1 MAEPEAA
8 ESALATADD
17 DSRPASLRQR
27 TLEDGPGGPDGE
39 VSAGISSAAAAIS
52 PTGATAAG
60 SAARPAA
67 AIATRL
73 PLEAYGA
80 ALASLPGMGPAR
92 LTALARSWPL
102 AEAWD
107 RVLADSTTESPA
119 VVQALGVDATSLPA
133 RWASTARRIDPGERL
148 DAHQQAGIGISVL
161 GAASYPPSLA
171 GDVEPPVVL
180 FHRGRPD
187 VLPGPRVAIIGTRRC
202 TRYGRDVA
210 RAMGHDL
217 AAAGVRV
224 VSGLA
229 LGIDGCAHEGALAA
243 DAAPPVAVVGS
254 GLDVIYPRRHAE
266 LWQRV
271 EAVGVVLTEGPL
283 GARPEK
289 WRFPSRN
296 RLLAA
301 LADVVVVVESHAK
314 GGSMYTVDEALARD
328 VTVMA
333 VPGPVHSPA
342 SRGCNQLLVDS
353 MAVARDAAD
362 VLSLL
367 GLSTPAV
374 TRGGADDRPAPS
386 PSEKMVLEAFA
397 WQPAALEQ
405 LAARTGH
412 SLGDLA
418 EALLR
423 LEVSGWISGNGG
435 WYERV
440 ARPDR

>member
-1 MAEPEAA
+1 MAVAAFGEIRGEAGGTATDPTEVGPAVTMLAWGAVRGQAVGAAA
-8 ESALATADD
+8 ERPQVDPATAV
-17 DSRPASLRQR
+17 SVPHGSG
-27 TLEDGPGGPDGE
+27 EGESVDG
-39 VSAGISSAAAAIS
+39 
-52 PTGATAAG
+52 
-60 SAARPAA
+60 
-67 AIATRL
+67 L
-73 PLEAYGA
+73 PVEAYGA

-92 LTALARSWPL
+92 LAALAATWPL
-102 AEAWD
+102 AEAWE
-107 RVLADSTTESPA
+107 RVLAGTATRSELVA
-119 VVQALGVDATSLPA
+119 RALGTAIATLPA
-133 RWASTARRIDPGERL
+133 RWSRTARSIDPGECL
-148 DAHQQAGIGISVL
+148 DAHQQVGIGVSVL
-161 GAASYPPSLA
+161 GAASYPPALA
-171 GDVEPPVVL
+171 GDIEAPVVL

-202 TRYGRDVA
+202 TLYGRDVA

-229 LGIDGCAHEGALAA
+229 LGIDGAAHEGALSA

-254 GLDVIYPRRHAE
+254 GLDVVYPRRHAD

-271 EAVGVVLTEGPL
+271 ERAGVVLSEAPL
-283 GARPEK
+283 GARPEQ

-301 LADVVVVVESHAK
+301 LADVVVVVESHTK
-314 GGSMYTVDEALARD
+314 GGSLYTVDEALDRD

-353 MAVARDAAD
+353 MPAARDAAD

-367 GLSTPAV
+367 GLTTAAV
-374 TRGGADDRPAPS
+374 TRGGDESRPAPS
-386 PSEKMVLEAFA
+386 AGEQAVLEAFS

-405 LAARTGH
+405 LVARSGQ
-412 SLGDLA
+412 SLGDVA
-418 EALLR
+418 EALLK
-423 LEVSGWISGNGG
+423 LETGGWISGNGG

-440 ARPDR
+440 ARADR

>member
-1 MAEPEAA
+1 MAEHLAA
-8 ESALATADD
+8 ARAPSVDRAT
-17 DSRPASLRQR
+17 
-27 TLEDGPGGPDGE
+27 
-39 VSAGISSAAAAIS
+39 SSAARS
-52 PTGATAAG
+52 PLVPERGPTIAPAG
-60 SAARPAA
+60 MRCTDADPPSPPPHSD
-67 AIATRL
+67 L

-107 RVLADSTTESPA
+107 RVLAASVTASDLVA
-119 VVQALGVDATSLPA
+119 RALGSDGATLPA
-133 RWASTARRIDPGERL
+133 RWSATARRIDPGACL
-148 DAHQQAGIGISVL
+148 AAHKQAGIGVSVL
-161 GAASYPPSLA
+161 GSRSYPPALVE
-171 GDVEPPVVL
+171 DVEAPVVL

-187 VLPGPRVAIIGTRRC
+187 LLAGPRVAIVGTRRC
-202 TRYGRDVA
+202 TFYGRDVA

-229 LGIDGCAHEGALAA
+229 LGIDGAAHEGALSA

-254 GLDVIYPRRHAE
+254 GLDVVYPRRHVD
-266 LWQRV
+266 LWRRV
-271 EAVGVVLTEGPL
+271 EEAGVVLSEAPL
-283 GARPEK
+283 AAAPEK

-301 LADVVVVVESHAK
+301 LADVVVVVESHRT

-333 VPGPVHSPA
+333 VPGPVHAAA
-342 SRGCNQLLVDS
+342 SRGCNQLLVDNLP
-353 MAVARDAAD
+353 AARDAAD
-362 VLSLL
+362 VLSML
-367 GLSTPAV
+367 GLSAAAA
-374 TRGGADDRPAPS
+374 TRGATEDPRPAPTAA
-386 PSEKMVLEAFA
+386 ETVVLEAFA

-405 LAARTGH
+405 LAVRTGMA
-412 SLGDLA
+412 LGDLA
-418 EALLR
+418 EALQV
-423 LEVSGWISGNGG
+423 LEAGGWIEGNGG